1 MENLCAPKPSKLL
14 TVIVDKGK
22 GKKVIKVFNDTDINF
37 QFATRGHGTVSKTM
51 HDYFGLGESL
61 KDILYAVVAT
71 DKVKEVMQIINNE
84 LHLEVPNSGIAF
96 SIPIKCVASM
106 LALNFIT
113 GQKEE

>member
-1 MENLCAPKPSKLL
+1 MENLCEPRPIKLL

-37 QFATRGHGTVSKTM
+37 QFATMGHGTVSKSL

-61 KDILYAVVAT
+61 KDILFTAVPA
-71 DKVKEVMQIINNE
+71 DSVKEIMDKLNIQ
-84 LHLEVPNSGIAF
+84 LHLDTPNSGIAF
-96 SIPIKCVASM
+96 TLPIKCVASM